1 EWSLAQFLVENLTQ
15 TQIKRFLA
23 LPWVLPFD
31 LNKIMQSFT
40 STKELLTW
48 MNSISS
54 WPKWQCTTLD
64 IEGYQTINPIQL
76 IWHDAKEVIR
86 SLFGNSIFDDDMMF
100 D

>member
-1 EWSLAQFLVENLTQ
+1 
-15 TQIKRFLA
+15 
-23 LPWVLPFD
+23 
-31 LNKIMQSFT
+31 
-40 STKELLTW
+40 

-100 D
+100 DLMLLMGALGWEYGEWFLVHEAYCIQVHS